1 MNKPESAEG
10 LASRTG
16 IVSPGLSLS
25 KAVAVFLEE
34 KSAELS
40 PYSVTHLRS
49 SLMALCRS
57 LDDPPVAAITYTE
70 LRVYADGMYLRY
82 KPGTIKP
89 IVGDIRQFFRWAK
102 KRRLIALNPAKRL
115 KPPRRRVDGE
125 SKAAPEEDVRRVLD
139 YLAGRLSRVV
149 WRDLFG
155 NLCAAPRDDW
165 SYEEQQTVR
174 DLFIL
179 SFLYETGGRA
189 GELWRLGVV
198 SMEYAIA
205 EPGPVYCVVSTGKT
219 GDTVLRF
226 TGVTAELWTV
236 WHGVHPGGEF
246 AVVGWR
252 PDDDPSPMT
261 TQAISLMLARQCDR
275 AGVARFRAHA
285 LRHAKIR
292 RGKGVVGLET
302 TSRLVGHGSA
312 VVTAGYAAAGED
324 ELNAAALATGLS
336 RRLW

>member
-1 MNKPESAEG
+1 MNTINSVGAVG
-10 LASRTG
+10 QAG
-16 IVSPGLSLS
+16 DASPGRSLS
-25 KAVAVFLEE
+25 ATVSAFLSEKA
-34 KSAELS
+34 AELS
-40 PYSVTHLRS
+40 PYSVAHLRS
-49 SLMALCRS
+49 SLTGLCRS
-57 LDDPPVAAITYTE
+57 LGDPPVAAVTYAE
-70 LRVYADGMYLRY
+70 LRAYIDGLYLRY

-89 IVGDIRQFFRWAK
+89 VVGDIRQFFRWAK
-102 KRRLIALNPAKRL
+102 KRRHIERNPAKRL

-125 SKAAPEEDVRRVLD
+125 SRAAPENDVRRVLD
-139 YLAGRLSRVV
+139 YLAGRLARVV

-155 NLCAAPRDDW
+155 NLCAMSPDGWTYDER
-165 SYEEQQTVR
+165 QTAR

-198 SMEYAIA
+198 AMEFAITA
-205 EPGPVYCVVSTGKT
+205 PGPVYCVTSTGKT

-226 TGVTAELWTV
+226 TGATAELWSV
-236 WHGVHPGGEF
+236 WYGVHPGGEF
-246 AVVGWR
+246 AVTGWR
-252 PDDDPSPMT
+252 PDCEPLPMT

-275 AGVARFRAHA
+275 AGVTRFRAHA

-292 RGKGVVGLET
+292 RGKGSVGLET

-312 VVTAGYAAAGED
+312 VVTAGYASAGED
-324 ELNAAALATGLS
+324 ELNAAALATGLT